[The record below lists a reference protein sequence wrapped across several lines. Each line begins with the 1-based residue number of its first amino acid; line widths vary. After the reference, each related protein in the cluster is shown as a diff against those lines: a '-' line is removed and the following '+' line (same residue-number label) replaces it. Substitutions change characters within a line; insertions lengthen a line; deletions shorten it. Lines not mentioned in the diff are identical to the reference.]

1 MEGTEAGIDE
11 DEIVNIEPFRGGI
24 ESTGSSEEPLSNVD
38 KGEQKKM
45 SEDDKPKPKK
55 TQRSNFATLASLNQ
69 ETSDD
74 DEEQGQAFYAGGSE
88 RSGQQVLGPPRKNPI
103 KDYVTSLFQAAQSGG
118 AGSSSDREHSHG
130 AGSSNSGGSLFAGSG
145 FRLGQT
151 DDDHVVIPGASS
163 GQAGQ
168 QQSEQVILK
177 LWRQGFSINDGDLR
191 PYDDPANREFFD
203 SILKGEIPAE
213 LRKQNKNMV
222 HMDIEDHRGE
232 DFKKPAKRFTAF
244 AGEGHSL
251 GSPVPNVI
259 ESSTAPVSVDDQKA
273 NEEKAQNG
281 LGVNDSE
288 PTTMIQIRLA
298 DGSRLTGRFNHTHT
312 VDQVRQYIIAA
323 RPNYATQNFVILS
336 SFPPKELTEG
346 DKTLKESGLLNA
358 TIMQRLK

>member
-1 MEGTEAGIDE
+1 
-11 DEIVNIEPFRGGI
+11 
-24 ESTGSSEEPLSNVD
+24 
-38 KGEQKKM
+38 M
-45 SEDDKPKPKK
+45 SEDDKPKPKPK
-55 TQRSNFATLASLNQ
+55 KAPGAYATLASLNK
-69 ETSDD
+69 EGSSD

-103 KDYVTSLFQAAQSGG
+103 KDYVTSLFQAAQSGASTSG
-118 AGSSSDREHSHG
+118 GDHSH
-130 AGSSNSGGSLFAGSG
+130 AGGSGGGSSLFAGSG

-151 DDDHVVIPGASS
+151 DDDSVVIPGASS
-163 GQAGQ
+163 QSE

-191 PYDDPANREFFD
+191 PYDDPDNREFFE
-203 SILKGEIPAE
+203 SILKGEIPSE

-232 DFKKPAKRFTAF
+232 DFKKTAQKF
-244 AGEGHSL
+244 MGKGHTL

-259 ESSTAPVSVDDQKA
+259 ESAATPTSADDLKA
-273 NEEKAQNG
+273 NEEAAQSE
-281 LGVNDSE
+281 LALNDAE

-298 DGSRLTGRFNHTHT
+298 DGSRLTARFNHTHT
-312 VDQVRQYIIAA
+312 VDQIRQYIVAA
-323 RPNYATQNFVILS
+323 RPIYATQNFAILS

-346 DKTLKESGLLNA
+346 DKTLKDCGLLNA